1 MDTFLSNPTAHCHA
15 PNSHLIAAIQL
26 KNNIKT
32 RAAKTEEQ
40 SSSILHS
47 PLRTYPISAV
57 GALPKTETIMLTI
70 RRQRVNDKN
79 DADRRIP

>member
-15 PNSHLIAAIQL
+15 PNSDLTAAIQL
-26 KNNIKT
+26 KNTIKT

-47 PLRTYPISAV
+47 AIRTYPISAV
-57 GALPKTETIMLTI
+57 GALTKTQSLMLTI
-70 RRQRVNDKN
+70 RRQCVNDKN
-79 DADRRIP
+79 DG